1 MIDSWE
7 KLTIGKYQ
15 ELTAIL
21 NKGGEEIEMK
31 TEIISLLTDMDIDD
45 VYDLPLPTYHR
56 LLQSIGF
63 LFEEI
68 PHRQVLRKYN
78 LGGIEFEVL
87 MSIEK
92 MTAGQFID
100 YQTFIKDPQK
110 YLVELLSIFFIPK
123 GHKYNDGYD
132 MVEVQKAIRE
142 NLSIVDGHSLAAFFL
157 LWYRSLLKVTV
168 NYLTKKMK
176 KMMRKEKNKEVKA
189 KMEEMIMNL
198 ELSGDGLLSLTELQ
212 KQ

>member
-157 LWYRSLLKVTV
+157 LWYRSLLPC
-168 NYLTKKMK
+168 
-176 KMMRKEKNKEVKA
+176 
-189 KMEEMIMNL
+189 I
-198 ELSGDGLLSLTELQ
+198 LL
-212 KQ
+212 